1 MVGVDRR
8 QALPTSPGALT
19 TSRVATGTTLPYWI
33 HWPQAPAAFA
43 IAIIIS
49 YMSLLLGFH
58 HKGRPFGSREA
69 ITRSVMLISVTA
81 LIAAVLS
88 VLVPHLPLSLGIF
101 IPALLCG
108 AVLKENEAIEE
119 LRLANPEL
127 AAFVTIGI
135 SYLLGR
141 ARDQM
146 SDDRAGWCDHQVDQF
161 RRRDPDDGE
170 DERASLNSFSVA
182 AEQLQD
188 GLLRRLPKGHGD
200 RVQVDDHYAAADQA
214 IMAAVRAY
222 GPRKTELFR
231 EEYNKAEQALKY
243 LLQIAYDWKYDNIID
258 LEAIANPPRRAKR
271 YYAPGRSRRH
281 ARAAA
286 STDDDQLYLP
296 ITISAHFPDR
306 PAGAGTSGAEND
318 RDDPKPAGSAIPVRG
333 DETGERASPRRA
345 SPPLGT
351 SFSLGTSFTS
361 SWASSAT
368 HTDARVCRVMFS
380 SPDKICETRPGETPI
395 LRASSALLMSSC
407 FMRHVIAV
415 VTSRGSC
422 ASAWFRA

>member
-1 MVGVDRR
+1 M
-8 QALPTSPGALT
+8 
-19 TSRVATGTTLPYWI
+19 

-58 HKGRPFGSREA
+58 HKGRPFGSRKA
-69 ITRSVMLISVTA
+69 ITRSVMLIAVTA

-146 SDDRAGWCDHQVDQF
+146 SDDRAGWCDRQVDQF
-161 RRRDPDDGE
+161 RKRNRSGRE
-170 DERASLNSFSVA
+170 NARASLNSFSA
-182 AEQLQD
+182 AAVQLQD
-188 GLLRRLPKGHGD
+188 GLLRRLPKDHGD

-214 IMAAVRAY
+214 IMAAVRADSQ
-222 GPRKTELFR
+222 RRNELFG

-258 LEAIANPPRRAKR
+258 LAAVANPRGRAKD
-271 YYAPGRSRRH
+271 YSAPGRDRR
-281 ARAAA
+281 
-286 STDDDQLYLP
+286 
-296 ITISAHFPDR
+296 
-306 PAGAGTSGAEND
+306 
-318 RDDPKPAGSAIPVRG
+318 
-333 DETGERASPRRA
+333 
-345 SPPLGT
+345 
-351 SFSLGTSFTS
+351 
-361 SWASSAT
+361 
-368 HTDARVCRVMFS
+368 
-380 SPDKICETRPGETPI
+380 
-395 LRASSALLMSSC
+395 
-407 FMRHVIAV
+407 
-415 VTSRGSC
+415 
-422 ASAWFRA
+422 

>member
-1 MVGVDRR
+1 VSAPVTAAMVQAADLGITTVNRALLTDFATESKRHHTGTVRVTSIPNRLLSRNRPWGASMVGVDRL
-8 QALPTSPGALT
+8 QALPTSHGAST
-19 TSRVATGTTLPYWI
+19 TSQVPIGTTLHWI
-33 HWPQAPAAFA
+33 HWPQAPAAFV

-58 HKGRPFGSREA
+58 HKGRPFGSGKV
-69 ITRSVMLISVTA
+69 ITRSVMLIAVTA

-146 SDDRAGWCDHQVDQF
+146 SDDRAGWCDRQVDQF
-161 RRRDPDDGE
+161 RRRDPDDKGDE
-170 DERASLNSFSVA
+170 DERASLDSFSA
-182 AEQLQD
+182 AAVQLQD

-200 RVQVDDHYAAADQA
+200 RVQVDDHYAAVDQA
-214 IMAAVRAY
+214 IKAAVRAH
-222 GPRKTELFR
+222 GQRKIWLFG

-258 LEAIANPPRRAKR
+258 LAAVANPPGRAKR
-271 YYAPGRSRRH
+271 YNAPGWSRRH

-286 STDDDQLYLP
+286 STDDDQLHLP
-296 ITISAHFPDR
+296 IIISAHLPDR
-306 PAGAGTSGAEND
+306 SEAVGTSGAGND
-318 RDDPKPAGSAIPVRG
+318 QDDPK
-333 DETGERASPRRA
+333 
-345 SPPLGT
+345 
-351 SFSLGTSFTS
+351 
-361 SWASSAT
+361 
-368 HTDARVCRVMFS
+368 
-380 SPDKICETRPGETPI
+380 
-395 LRASSALLMSSC
+395 
-407 FMRHVIAV
+407 
-415 VTSRGSC
+415 
-422 ASAWFRA
+422 